1 MWRKKRE
8 NFTRRRCW
16 WSKRRNEKGVK
27 DSETNKREKEMDT
40 EKGGI
45 FKEKHPYKKQ
55 REKKER
61 AQGLPFIRSSLPI
74 IDYQI

>member
-1 MWRKKRE
+1 M
-8 NFTRRRCW
+8 
-16 WSKRRNEKGVK
+16 K

-45 FKEKHPYKKQ
+45 FKEKHPHKRQ

-61 AQGLPFIRSSLPI
+61 AQGRPFISSSLPI
-74 IDYQI
+74 IDYQV